1 MRIAHFIQRYP
12 PALGGSEAYF
22 ARLSRHL
29 VRQGHQVTAF
39 TTNAYDLE
47 AFWTTRGRCLRPGF
61 KVENGVQVRR
71 YRLWRCLEH
80 RRILKLLSVLPHR
93 LWQCLTMS
101 CNPVALDMWRD
112 AGRPDQAFDLV
123 HASAFPYGW
132 PLACGWR
139 LARRLGVPFVL
150 TPFLHLGDPD
160 DPSDR
165 TRRIYL
171 SPALMSL
178 VRAADCVFVQTD
190 LERHALIEKGIS
202 EWKIVGQGMG
212 VDIESCTGGDRQGAR
227 AEWSCAAGEVV
238 VGHLA
243 NNSREKGSV
252 DVLRAAER
260 AWARGYRFRLVL
272 AGPEMPNFRQFWKHY
287 GPAGRVQRLGVLDT
301 REKKDF
307 FAGIDVFAMPSRSDS
322 FGIVFLEAWAN
333 GVPNLAYRAGGVAGV
348 IRHETDGLL
357 VKCGDIAGLTE
368 ALGRLAADAN
378 LRRRLG
384 TAGRERLPREY
395 YWPDK
400 LALIERVYQE
410 LVELRNPKSENS
422 PLESAEPSVN
432 SPRISDFGF
441 RISA

>member
-29 VRQGHQVTAF
+29 VQQGHQVTVF

-47 AFWTTRGRCLRPGF
+47 AFWTTRGRCLQAGVQ
-61 KVENGVQVRR
+61 VEDGVQVRR
-71 YRLWRCLEH
+71 YRLWRCPEH
-80 RRILKLLSVLPHR
+80 RRVLKLLSVLPHR

-112 AGRPDQAFDLV
+112 AGHADPPFDLV

-139 LARRLGVPFVL
+139 LARRLGAPFVL

-160 DPSDR
+160 DPRDR
-165 TRRIYL
+165 TRRNYL
-171 SPALMSL
+171 SSALMSL
-178 VRAADCVFVQTD
+178 VRAADRVFVQTD
-190 LERHALIEKGIS
+190 VERDALIEKRIS
-202 EWKIVGQGMG
+202 DLKIVRQGLG
-212 VDIESCTGGDRQGAR
+212 VDIDSCTGGDRQGAR
-227 AEWSCAAGEVV
+227 AEWGITADEVV

-252 DVLRAAER
+252 DLLRAAER
-260 AWARGYRFRLVL
+260 AWARGNLFRVIL
-272 AGPEMPNFRQFWKHY
+272 AGPEMPNFRQFWRHY

-301 REKKDF
+301 RQKKDF

-322 FGIVFLEAWAN
+322 FGLVFLEAWAN

-348 IRHETDGLL
+348 IRHDADGLL

-368 ALGRLAADAN
+368 ALGRLSADAS

-384 TAGRERLPREY
+384 TAGCERLARDYNWLE
-395 YWPDK
+395 K
-400 LALIERVYQE
+400 LALVERVYE
-410 LVELRNPKSENS
+410 DLVESRIPNS
-422 PLESAEPSVN
+422 VSPVRQWLSAST
-432 SPRISDFGF
+432 
-441 RISA
+441 A